1 MLIMM
6 RRVALVL
13 SSALL
18 SSDFCSDET
27 DNSPPLQLHTLK
39 EFEQVRTFILNSIQ
53 FKMTLP
59 ISGISTVKCSTVP
72 SSGITPRDS

>member
-1 MLIMM
+1 M
-6 RRVALVL
+6 VL

-53 FKMTLP
+53 FNMTYNTYFWYIHSKVFYSAL
-59 ISGISTVKCSTVP
+59 
-72 SSGITPRDS
+72 